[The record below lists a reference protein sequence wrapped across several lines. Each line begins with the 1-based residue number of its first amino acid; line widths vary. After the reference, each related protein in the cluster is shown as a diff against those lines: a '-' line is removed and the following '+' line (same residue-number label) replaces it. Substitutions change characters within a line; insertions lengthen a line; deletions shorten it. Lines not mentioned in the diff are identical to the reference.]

1 MTRVIRIARWLRRRR
16 AQRRRFNPYA
26 VGTPVFDRS
35 LLFGRDSLTARILGL
50 LSSRSVR
57 LTGEHRI
64 GKTSVLHHLQKA
76 LTSEGG
82 LWGFVPVFV
91 DLEAVTAARVSRVLM
106 EETVEELALLPR
118 TLGLRLD
125 GPHDAYH
132 ACDLVHD
139 VRRVVRNLRER
150 TRADARLVL
159 LVDEVDAVLPGPEP
173 EPWLDALLE
182 GCSEELRVVLAG
194 VNGQVSRG
202 GASRHERGRME
213 ELVLEPL
220 HPDDARAL
228 VTRPVAHC
236 FRYEPRAVERI
247 VQLAEGRPYLLQ
259 KLCLNALNRM
269 LDEGR
274 SIIRLAD
281 VESSADLMAVELP
294 RRPSAGANG
303 SATSA

>member
-26 VGTPVFDRS
+26 VGTPVFDSS

-50 LSSRSVR
+50 LASRSVR

-64 GKTSVLHHLQKA
+64 GKTSLLHHLQKA

-91 DLEAVTAARVSRVLM
+91 DLEAVTAARLCRVLM

-125 GPHDAYH
+125 GRHDAYH
-132 ACDLVHD
+132 ARDLVHD

-173 EPWLDALLE
+173 EPWFDALLE
-182 GCSEELRVVLAG
+182 ECSEELRVVLAG
-194 VNGQVSRG
+194 VNGEVSRR
-202 GASRHERGRME
+202 GASRHERGRLE
-213 ELVLEPL
+213 DLVLEPL
-220 HPDDARAL
+220 PPDDARAL

-274 SIIRLAD
+274 SVIRLAD
-281 VESSADLMAVELP
+281 VESTADLMAVELP
-294 RRPSAGANG
+294 PRPSAGASG

>member
-26 VGTPVFDRS
+26 AGTPVFDSS
-35 LLFGRDSLTARILGL
+35 LLFGRDSLTARTLGL

-64 GKTSVLHHLQKA
+64 GKTSFLHHLQKA

-91 DLEAVTAARVSRVLM
+91 DLEAVTAPRVSRVLM
-106 EETVEELALLPR
+106 EETVEELA
-118 TLGLRLD
+118 
-125 GPHDAYH
+125 
-132 ACDLVHD
+132 HD

-159 LVDEVDAVLPGPEP
+159 LVDEVDAVLPGPES

-194 VNGQVSRG
+194 VNGQVSRR

-274 SIIRLAD
+274 SVIRLAD

-294 RRPSAGANG
+294 GRPSAGANG
-303 SATSA
+303 SAASA